1 MSEYRRGN
9 LPPDG
14 IHDLVFPRIVNI
26 ALTAQGKSTLCGL
39 VKFDYWP
46 ISISGFHISAMAKE
60 TPFAAITRNM
70 LDNWLQTSPE
80 NAAKPETVYN
90 GILGHLSIKMRL
102 TLFTVTGDNPKK
114 WHMKAI
120 RHSGFTSRILNINKI
135 FADCYVESFKDQKYM
150 DEAVVPRLRQVLETQ
165 QPSMELVKTRLF
177 GVNLGYDRVLIPQ
190 KAIGRPQW
198 IISSSYA
205 QFLLSPPQRRE
216 RLDVADEAIAQLLIE
231 GGTAKE
237 IAQTLDVSPRTVE
250 HRVERLKTKYG
261 ARNTVH
267 LVAML
272 VTLQAEK
279 MAE

>member
-1 MSEYRRGN
+1 M
-9 LPPDG
+9 
-14 IHDLVFPRIVNI
+14 VFPRIVNS
-26 ALTAQGKSTLCGL
+26 LLMAQGKSTLSDIMN
-39 VKFDYWP
+39 FEYWQ
-46 ISISGFHISAMAKE
+46 ISVLGFRIWTMAKE
-60 TPFAAITRNM
+60 TPFSAVARTMI
-70 LDNWLQTSPE
+70 DNWLQTSSE
-80 NAAKPETVYN
+80 NAAKPESVYN
-90 GILGHLSIKMRL
+90 DILGHLSIKMRL
-102 TLFTVTGDNPKK
+102 TLFTVTSDNPKK

-135 FADCYVESFKDQKYM
+135 FADCYVEDFKDQKYM
-150 DEAVVPRLRQVLETQ
+150 DDAVIPRLRQVMESQ

-177 GVNLGYDRVLIPQ
+177 GVNLGYDRILIPQ
-190 KAIGRPQW
+190 KNTGRPQW

-216 RLDVADEAIAQLLIE
+216 KLDVADEAIAQLLIE

-250 HRVERLKTKYG
+250 HRVERLKAKYG